1 MTHSFRSVDRAIA
14 VIAGVTTGLML
25 SGQIG
30 RGFDYDESVAVFT
43 VISRGSA
50 KVALTETYV
59 FNNHPLFAALQSEW
73 WDLVGAGETRQRI
86 LPVFFGALAVALL
99 AGWCTRRFGALA
111 GVSAAAIVIV
121 NPMFVTNA
129 RALRGYSLAMLGVV
143 VAVLALV
150 EYVRQGAPPNQRGR
164 KLLTL
169 HALGIVVAMGT
180 HVFSGVAIG
189 SVGFAAL
196 LILRTLDLRLV
207 RTWLISAT
215 VTVLLYL
222 PTLRDLASTAE
233 TGSEFFRPWFGR
245 AVLSELL
252 GRNTITAVAISGL
265 FVYAMLTLIVSRCP
279 RRSIGIAALFA
290 TSLVAGQ
297 ILFVWLLVSP
307 VHLYPRFFLPVVPL
321 VAAVASFAV
330 SVRPALIV
338 VVAVSVL
345 VSLGQ
350 ALDERSRTTG
360 HKDAGAIV
368 SAVDFMGGRV
378 CAVGGESLWLYAS
391 GAPIAELSEFDR
403 PPNDVFAECDL
414 FVRVGSWGR
423 SLDGPAAEH
432 FAHRTVIGEIL
443 VFSVDPV
450 GSPAP

>member
-1 MTHSFRSVDRAIA
+1 MTYRFRSLDGVVAL
-14 VIAGVTTGLML
+14 VAGVITALML
-25 SGQIG
+25 GGQID
-30 RGFDYDESVAVFT
+30 RGFNYDESLAVST

-50 KVALTETYV
+50 KVALTEAYV

-73 WDLVGAGETRQRI
+73 WDLAGAGETRQRI

-121 NPMFVTNA
+121 NPMFVTYA
-129 RALRGYSLAMLGVV
+129 RALRGYSLALLGVV

-164 KLLTL
+164 KLLAF

-189 SVGFAAL
+189 SVGLASF

-245 AVLSELL
+245 VVLSELL
-252 GRNTITAVAISGL
+252 GRSTVTAAASGGL
-265 FVYAMLTLIVSRCP
+265 FVYAVLTLIVARQP
-279 RRSIGIAALFA
+279 HRRIGIAVLLA

-297 ILFVWLLVSP
+297 ILFVWLLVAP
-307 VHLYPRFFLPVVPL
+307 EHLYPRFFLSVVPL
-321 VAAVASFAV
+321 LAAIASFAV
-330 SVRPALIV
+330 SVRPTLVV
-338 VVAVSVL
+338 VVAIAVL
-345 VSLGQ
+345 ASLGSV
-350 ALDERSRTTG
+350 LDERSRTTG

-368 SAVDFMGGRV
+368 AAVDSMGGRV
-378 CAVGGESLWLYAS
+378 CAVGSESLRWYAS
-391 GAPIAELSEFDR
+391 GAPITELYGFDR
-403 PPNDVFAECDL
+403 PPNEVFAECDL
-414 FVRVGSWGR
+414 FVRAGSWGR
-423 SLDGPAAEH
+423 PLDGPAAEH
-432 FAHRTVIGEIL
+432 FAHRSVIGEIL

-450 GSPAP
+450 GSLAQ

>member
-1 MTHSFRSVDRAIA
+1 MTYSFRSLDGVIA
-14 VIAGVTTGLML
+14 VVAGIITAVML
-25 SGQIG
+25 GGQID
-30 RGFDYDESVAVFT
+30 RGFNYDESVAVST

-50 KVALTETYV
+50 KVALTETYL

-73 WDLVGAGETRQRI
+73 WDLVGVGETRQRI
-86 LPVFFGALAVALL
+86 LPVFYGALAVAIL

-121 NPMFVTNA
+121 NPMFVAYA

-164 KLLTL
+164 KLLAF

-189 SVGFAAL
+189 PVGVASI

-215 VTVLLYL
+215 VTALLYL
-222 PTLRDLASTAE
+222 PTFWDLARTAE
-233 TGSEFFRPWFGR
+233 NGSEFFRPSFGR
-245 AVLSELL
+245 VVLSELL
-252 GRNTITAVAISGL
+252 GRNTITAAATSGL
-265 FVYAMLTLIVSRCP
+265 FVYAVLTLVVSRQP
-279 RRSIGIAALFA
+279 HLRIGIAVLLAA
-290 TSLVAGQ
+290 SLVAGQ
-297 ILFVWLLVSP
+297 ILFVWLLLAP
-307 VHLYPRFFLPVVPL
+307 EYLYPRFFLSVVPL
-321 VAAVASFAV
+321 LAAVASFAV
-330 SVRPALIV
+330 SVRPTLIV
-338 VVAVSVL
+338 VVAVATL
-345 VSLGQ
+345 ASLGS

-368 SAVDFMGGRV
+368 AAVDSMGGRV
-378 CAVGGESLWLYAS
+378 CAVGSKSLRWYAS
-391 GAPIAELSEFDR
+391 GAPITELYKFDR
-403 PPNDVFAECDL
+403 PANEVFAECDL

-423 SLDGPAAEH
+423 PLDGPAAEH
-432 FAHRTVIGEIL
+432 FAHRSVINEIL
-443 VFSVDPV
+443 VFSDDPAS
-450 GSPAP
+450 SPAP